1 MKKSENSF
9 YKCCNFLDKILKRSS
24 IYLLKILHIPEMI
37 VLGSFT
43 WGEKVSENTQI
54 EKKFERLSAWKN
66 ELAIRLGH

>member
-1 MKKSENSF
+1 
-9 YKCCNFLDKILKRSS
+9 
-24 IYLLKILHIPEMI
+24 MI

-66 ELAIRLGH
+66 ELTIRLGH